1 MHGKGTFKTNKS
13 IFTGTF
19 VNWLKHGNGQEYFTN
34 GDIYRGEYQNGRF
47 DGIGTY
53 EWKIDSAVYEGYF
66 KNGLRHGKGKWSSG

>member
-53 EWKIDSAVYEGYF
+53 
-66 KNGLRHGKGKWSSG
+66 